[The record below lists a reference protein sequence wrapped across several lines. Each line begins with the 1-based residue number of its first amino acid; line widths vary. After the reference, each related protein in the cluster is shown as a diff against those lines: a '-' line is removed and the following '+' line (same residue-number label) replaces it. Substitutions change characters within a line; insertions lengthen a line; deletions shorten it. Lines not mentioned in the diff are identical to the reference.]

1 MILAEKA
8 SPYFLLKVPNI
19 LAILF
24 YAEGCFIYAEVE
36 IFQVK
41 NKKPSHLNC
50 TAQKIK
56 TIPEIEAKNST

>member
-8 SPYFLLKVPNI
+8 SPYFLLKVPNM
-19 LAILF
+19 LALLF

-41 NKKPSHLNC
+41 NKKLIS
-50 TAQKIK
+50 TAGFRGSKLFQK
-56 TIPEIEAKNST
+56 